1 MYTASCGRKEGL
13 WRPRDLP
20 QFENNGQQR
29 AGYWHLAPHQAT
41 VGDVSSVGK
50 GLRQFPDLR
59 GRCAYCALKRP
70 RDFSCPLLGAHQL
83 LSHSRLAAVSRRA
96 PSYAPCPALVKI
108 PAAIVHPVTS
118 DVHVADMAG
127 IVDQGQLVH
136 KRDFASRDRLRE
148 CDILKSI

>member
-1 MYTASCGRKEGL
+1 MKGGMLLPPFCAMAVLHAATSGQAHRGRRVTRGSSYPRRCALCSVHCVVWKKGRLRRGDFLPRFASK
-13 WRPRDLP
+13 
-20 QFENNGQQR
+20 GQQR
-29 AGYWHLAPHQAT
+29 AGYWRVAPHQAT

-96 PSYAPCPALVKI
+96 PSYAPFLALVKI
-108 PAAIVHPVTS
+108 
-118 DVHVADMAG
+118 
-127 IVDQGQLVH
+127 
-136 KRDFASRDRLRE
+136 
-148 CDILKSI
+148 